1 MAGNRRPLVGLLA
14 AEGVSLVGSR
24 MSMVALPW
32 FALVVTGSA
41 ARTGVVAFAEML
53 PYVLACA
60 LGGPLIDRIGAR
72 RTSIAADLGS
82 AAAVATVPLLHLAD
96 LLSFG
101 TLIGLVAVAGLLR
114 GFGDTAKRVVFPE
127 TVAAAGTPMT
137 RATSLHDGLSR
148 LATLLGAPLAGLLIA
163 VLDAP
168 LVLLLDAGTFV
179 VGALLVALAV
189 PRRLSTVEPA
199 PGGDGAA
206 PGREPYL
213 VALRAGLRYLR
224 HARLVQGIVLL
235 LLVTNL
241 ADAAYTAILAPVWAT
256 EVVRSSTALG
266 LLTASFALGAVLG
279 NVVFTVVA
287 HRVPRFAV
295 FAVGFLLAGAPRF
308 VALAVLDRLWVIYLV
323 SFVAGVSVAAIN
335 PILGAVSFE
344 RIPEQLRARV
354 LGLVHAASWAG
365 IPLGG
370 LLGGLAVQE
379 LRLPVA
385 CLAFGAAYLLV
396 TLMPFVM
403 PVWRELDRPPTPAE
417 PPTPPAGPA
426 ETLAG
431 PAETA
436 AQTPVETPVE
446 APGETPAQTPGGP
459 VAAPAGSE
467 LTDAPRR

>member
-1 MAGNRRPLVGLLA
+1 MTRNRRPLVGLLV
-14 AEGVSLVGSR
+14 AEGISLVGSR

-32 FALVVTGSA
+32 FALLVTGSA
-41 ARTGVVAFAEML
+41 ARTGLVAFAEML

-72 RTSIAADLGS
+72 RTSIVADLGS
-82 AAAVATVPLLHLAD
+82 AVAVAAVPLLHLAGALD
-96 LLSFG
+96 FG
-101 TLIGLVAVAGLLR
+101 TLLGLVAVAGLLR

-127 TVAAAGTPMT
+127 TVAAAEIPMT

-148 LATLLGAPLAGLLIA
+148 LGTLLGAPLAGLLIA
-163 VLDAP
+163 ILDAP
-168 LVLLLDAGTFV
+168 LVLLLDAATF
-179 VGALLVALAV
+179 LLSAAVLAAAV
-189 PRRLSTVEPA
+189 PARDRADRTEESTVEA
-199 PGGDGAA
+199 TTV
-206 PGREPYL
+206 EEEQESYL
-213 VALRAGLRYLR
+213 SALRGGLRYLR
-224 HARLVQGIVLL
+224 RDRLVHGIVLM

-241 ADAAYTAILAPVWAT
+241 ADAAYTSVLTPVWAS
-256 EVVRSSTALG
+256 EVIRSSTALG

-287 HRVPRFAV
+287 DRVPRFAV

-308 VALAVLDRLWVIYLV
+308 VALALLDRLWVIYLI
-323 SFVAGVSVAAIN
+323 SFVAGVSVAAVN

-344 RIPEQLRARV
+344 RIPERLRARV
-354 LGLVHAASWAG
+354 LGLVHAAAWAG

-385 CLAFGAAYLLV
+385 CLVFAVAYLLV

-403 PVWRELDRPPTPAE
+403 PVWRGLDRPPTP
-417 PPTPPAGPA
+417 PTPPAEPA
-426 ETLAG
+426 STTPAG
-431 PAETA
+431 P
-436 AQTPVETPVE
+436 
-446 APGETPAQTPGGP
+446 
-459 VAAPAGSE
+459 E

>member
-1 MAGNRRPLVGLLA
+1 MAHNRRPLVGLLV

-24 MSMVALPW
+24 MTMVALPW
-32 FALVVTGSA
+32 FTLVVTESA

-72 RTSIAADLGS
+72 RTSIVADVGS
-82 AAAVATVPLLHLAD
+82 AAAVATVPLLHLAG

-101 TLIGLVAVAGLLR
+101 TLIGLVTVAGLLR
-114 GFGDTAKRVVFPE
+114 GLGDTAKRVVFPE
-127 TVAAAGTPMT
+127 TVVAAGTPMT
-137 RATSLHDGLSR
+137 RATSVHDGLSR

-168 LVLLLDAGTFV
+168 LVLLLDAGTFL

-189 PRRLSTVEPA
+189 PKQLSTVELWSVGGPRSPA
-199 PGGDGAA
+199 GDGAA

-224 HARLVQGIVLL
+224 HDRLVHGILL
-235 LLVTNL
+235 MLLVTNL
-241 ADAAYTAILAPVWAT
+241 ADAAYTSVLTPVWAT

-279 NVVFTVVA
+279 NAVFTVVA

-323 SFVAGVSVAAIN
+323 SFIAGVSIAAVN

-344 RIPEQLRARV
+344 RIPERLRARV
-354 LGLVHAASWAG
+354 LGLTHAAAWAG

-385 CLAFGAAYLLV
+385 CLAFAVAYLLV
-396 TLMPFVM
+396 TLLPFVM
-403 PVWRELDRPPTPAE
+403 PVWRELDRPATSPAE
-417 PPTPPAGPA
+417 PDRPTAPPIDAA
-426 ETLAG
+426 E
-431 PAETA
+431 
-436 AQTPVETPVE
+436 
-446 APGETPAQTPGGP
+446 
-459 VAAPAGSE
+459 E

>member
-1 MAGNRRPLVGLLA
+1 MARDRRPLVGLLV

-32 FALVVTGSA
+32 FTLVVTGSA
-41 ARTGVVAFAEML
+41 VRTGVVAFAEML

-60 LGGPLIDRIGAR
+60 LGGPLIDRVGAR
-72 RTSIAADLGS
+72 RTSIVADLGS
-82 AAAVATVPLLHLAD
+82 AAAVATVPLLHLAG
-96 LLSFG
+96 LLRFG

-114 GFGDTAKRVVFPE
+114 GLGDTAKRVVFPE

-168 LVLLLDAGTFV
+168 LVLLLDAGTFL
-179 VGALLVALAV
+179 VGAVLVALAV
-189 PRRLSTVEPA
+189 PHHLSAVESMPR
-199 PGGDGAA
+199 DGAA

-224 HARLVQGIVLL
+224 HDRLVHGIVLM

-241 ADAAYTAILAPVWAT
+241 ADAAYTAVLTPVWAT

-266 LLTASFALGAVLG
+266 LLTATFALGAVLG
-279 NVVFTVVA
+279 NAVFTVVA
-287 HRVPRFAV
+287 DRVPRFAV
-295 FAVGFLLAGAPRF
+295 FTVGFLLAGAPRF
-308 VALAVLDRLWVIYLV
+308 VALALLDRLWVIYLV

-344 RIPEQLRARV
+344 RIPEALRARV
-354 LGLVHAASWAG
+354 LGLAQAAAWAG

-385 CLAFGAAYLLV
+385 CLAFAGAYLLV

-403 PVWRELDRPPTPAE
+403 PVWRELDRPPTPPAE
-417 PPTPPAGPA
+417 TPAGPA
-426 ETLAG
+426 T
-431 PAETA
+431 
-436 AQTPVETPVE
+436 
-446 APGETPAQTPGGP
+446 
-459 VAAPAGSE
+459 APAGAE
-467 LTDAPRR
+467 VTGAPRR